1 MSERKIVKSKN
12 TNIDKS
18 KKRKETPSVP
28 LESQARLAEILND
41 SPRIIALNGTEWEIR
56 ALRMGTQWLIAQK
69 CIEIAKADSSSFGDV
84 IKQFSVNIPA
94 VLDVVTLM
102 LLNDKNKIF
111 KNGNESSGYSDL
123 YYATRNT
130 LEWECDVTQFG
141 NILFE
146 ALSMLSVDFFYNA
159 LTVLDTYRANVTER
173 KRMMTKIAE
182 QK

>member
-1 MSERKIVKSKN
+1 MAKERKIIKADSKEKKEVK
-12 TNIDKS
+12 
-18 KKRKETPSVP
+18 KKEVVQPS
-28 LESQARLAEILND
+28 LDSQARLAEILND
-41 SPRIIALNGTEWEIR
+41 SPRLVALNGTEWEVR

-69 CIEIAKADSSSFGDV
+69 CVEIAKADSSTFGDV

-94 VLDVVTLM
+94 VIDVVTLM

-111 KNGNESSGYSDL
+111 KDGIESNGYSDL

-146 ALSMLSVDFFYNA
+146 TLSMLSVDFFYNA
-159 LTVLDTYRANVTER
+159 LTVLDTYRASVTER
-173 KRMMTKIAE
+173 KRMMTKTAE
-182 QK
+182 QR